1 MAAGSRDDGARDAR
15 LRQRLWGAAVLIA
28 VLVIVLPLLLD
39 GAGSESQFRRVERLR
54 EEPPVVI
61 GGDGAAATGVGATAD
76 GADAPGERAAPDIRI
91 GEDDPPDYML
101 DGARRAGPRAPD
113 PGAAPTA
120 WVVQAGSFAEEANA
134 IAVRDRLR
142 RAGHPSFVGAVEGA
156 GGRAVYRVRV
166 GPTIER
172 DRAEGIRAAV
182 EGLLGREAIVTGYP

>member
-61 GGDGAAATGVGATAD
+61 GGDGAAASGAGAGASGV
-76 GADAPGERAAPDIRI
+76 DAPGERAALDIRV
-91 GEDDPPDYML
+91 GEDDPTDYML
-101 DGARRAGPRAPD
+101 DGAPRTDRRAPD
-113 PGAAPTA
+113 PRTAATA

-134 IAVRDRLR
+134 LRLRDRLR
-142 RAGHPSFVGAVEGA
+142 RAGHPSFVGAVEGRD
-156 GGRAVYRVRV
+156 GRAVYRVRV